1 MVTVTEMLLA
11 AAVTVEAQTFG
22 DNRFDIR
29 SRSNANRARIIS
41 ALRRGSHNGTDKF
54 PRAVQM
60 GHQATAKRSLQR

>member
-22 DNRFDIR
+22 DKRFDIR

-41 ALRRGSHNGTDKF
+41 APQTDSHNDTDIF
-54 PRAVQM
+54 PRV
-60 GHQATAKRSLQR
+60 GPLGPPATAKAIHRR